1 MKTLDNK
8 IVYVV
13 GAGFSAGLGYPTT
26 SNLLVDVW
34 PKLPAKYRRR
44 LTRVISFHH
53 PSFDPDRATSFP
65 YIETLLT
72 QISVNLEMFDSS
84 RIAEGTF
91 TANDLKDA
99 RAELLTQI
107 ARWFHELYPA
117 AVGTDW
123 LSKVA
128 KRVKSEE
135 ATVISFNWDLI
146 LDQTLF
152 NKVSASNYGLGRK
165 ASGPILLKP
174 HGSLNWYESNQI
186 EKVSVDK
193 RIQLQAETDDYPA
206 VEAFLLPRHIISK
219 ANRRYTP
226 LIVPPTYI
234 KDFSRPISVK
244 LWKRCTEAL
253 STAKIVYILGYS
265 LPEADMQAQFI
276 FRCGFH
282 NQKDGMITVNGG
294 RTAPSGAA
302 QVIVVN
308 PDAAAARR
316 LESVVGPG
324 GRFEWKPLK
333 VEDWARNL

>member
-1 MKTLDNK
+1 MAKNEET
-8 IVYVV
+8 VYII

-26 SNLLVDVW
+26 SNLLIEVWERLSDV
-34 PKLPAKYRRR
+34 YQTR
-44 LTRVISFHH
+44 LEKIIAFHH
-53 PSFDPDRATSFP
+53 PNFNPARATSFP

-72 QISVNLEMFDSS
+72 QISVNLEMFKSS
-84 RIAEGTF
+84 RIAQGNF
-91 TANDLKDA
+91 TKANLLDV

-107 ARWFHELYPA
+107 AVWFHELYPA
-117 AVGTDW
+117 AVTSPW

-128 KRVKSEE
+128 ARITAEN

-146 LDQTLF
+146 LDQKLF
-152 NKVSASNYGLGRK
+152 PEVSASNYGLASKR
-165 ASGPILLKP
+165 SGPTLLKP
-174 HGSLNWYESNQI
+174 HGSLNWYEAEQI
-186 EKVSVDK
+186 DQVSADK
-193 RIQLQAETDDYPA
+193 RIELQPKADDYSA
-206 VEAFLLPRHIISK
+206 VEAFVLPRHIISK

-253 STAKIVYILGYS
+253 STAKAIHILGYS

-282 NQKDGMITVNGG
+282 NQKEGKIDAAG
-294 RTAPSGAA
+294 RRSVPSGSAK
-302 QVIVVN
+302 VTVVN

-316 LESVVGPG
+316 IENVVGSDSH
-324 GRFEWKPLK
+324 FEWKPFK
-333 VEDWARNL
+333 VEEWAKCL